1 VSSGREWGMLND
13 NHQKGYSTMV
23 FHWQMRDYNHQQG
36 FCQSMRGYDFKLSN
50 YKSNETMF
58 LYCVGGVWYRI
69 LIITINNHQ

>member
-1 VSSGREWGMLND
+1 
-13 NHQKGYSTMV
+13 MV